1 MVEKNRIKSFE
12 ELRFSDDFMFGKV
25 MEDLNLCREVLEC
38 LLGKPVGKLKEI
50 QTQREFKYTSDGK
63 PIRMDVYNEAEDG
76 SVFDAEMEK
85 LNHKTVESHMLP
97 KRARFY
103 QAAIDIDYMNKGD
116 SYKILPESTVV
127 FICTFDPF
135 KQGEYQYIFS
145 EKCKDLS
152 LQDGTQKIF
161 FNCTYQGDDI
171 SEELRFLYDYIMTG
185 KAESKLTQRIEE
197 AVTKGQRN
205 EVWRTQY
212 MKEWVIIQDARDEGR
227 EEGIKEGIKKG
238 QARERVNTERERR
251 RADKAEE
258 ELKKLREE
266 NLRLRKQRTTN

>member
-135 KQGEYQYIFS
+135 NQGLCRYSFN
-145 EKCKDLS
+145 EKCNEKFGLP

-185 KAESKLTQRIEE
+185 KVESKLTQRIEE

-212 MKEWVIIQDARDEGR
+212 MKEWVIIQDAKEEGR
-227 EEGIKEGIKKG
+227 EE
-238 QARERVNTERERR
+238 ERVNTEREKR

-258 ELKKLREE
+258 ENRRLREE
-266 NLRLRKQRTTN
+266 IQRLRKQCTTN